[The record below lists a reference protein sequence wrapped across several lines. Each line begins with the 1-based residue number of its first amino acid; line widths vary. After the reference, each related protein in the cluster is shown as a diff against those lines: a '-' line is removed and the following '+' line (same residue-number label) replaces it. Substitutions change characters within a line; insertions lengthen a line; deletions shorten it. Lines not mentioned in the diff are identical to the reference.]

1 MPCYWMHATYM
12 LLQSLTP
19 LTAKQAV
26 FTQNAI
32 EVGSAHGLSPVT
44 PDLFN
49 KDGIVEKRINLC
61 YWRNVNRHGR
71 RRQRH

>member
-12 LLQSLTP
+12 LLQTLTP

-44 PDLFN
+44 PGLFN
-49 KDGIVEKRINLC
+49 KDWVVKKRISLC
-61 YWRNVNRHGR
+61 YLRKL
-71 RRQRH
+71 QLA